1 MVKPVYPLQLCCGGY
16 NKTAIEQRG
25 EAWAHKTSLTQSL
38 FIDVPVPSLEREQL
52 YTCDRGIDFVSVLCC
67 FDQIYGTV
75 PTIWYFFW
83 LSFYYLNLMI
93 FIHPYVIQIK
103 YFLYLSF

>member
-1 MVKPVYPLQLCCGGY
+1 MVKPVYPLQLRCGGY

-52 YTCDRGIDFVSVLCC
+52 
-67 FDQIYGTV
+67 
-75 PTIWYFFW
+75 PE
-83 LSFYYLNLMI
+83 
-93 FIHPYVIQIK
+93 HPPPRTR
-103 YFLYLSF
+103 